1 MMILTF
7 IPGANMKKYSLLFAV
22 ALLAAACSTK
32 IEQGVSF
39 PVFHASIEG
48 NDNTKLYAGEDL
60 NIYWNAQ
67 DAISLFNKSDANS
80 KATFTGAD
88 GASSGDFQVTSAG
101 SGSTALDY
109 VYAVYPYN
117 EAYAVSSSG
126 ISLTFPTVQSYGG
139 NSFGPDSNIMVSV
152 SEDEN
157 LFFRNVG
164 GYIHLKLYGE
174 DISVAK
180 LEIDSNN
187 KEPLSGTGTVTMAP
201 GGEPSIR
208 FTRTGAKD
216 YVYVD
221 MSYAP
226 VKLGSTPDTA
236 TDFWIS
242 VAPVSF
248 KAGFTLYVVTD
259 AGKEIAIEMNSA
271 LTIPRN
277 TRINMAPA
285 KVEYVP
291 ASEDAIDALLSGNY
305 IIHSSSLFESEGYG
319 PYDDVVTFGPS
330 DEPNFGSV
338 MMGGYLAGEQ
348 MISNL
353 YGDLN
358 ADSGAVNF
366 PAGQVVDG
374 FYADDKQS
382 SIVWLCLYMGAYNS
396 STDRFSYYS
405 DDILFALTAPHDLH
419 YYYGEQYGL
428 GLIFIGYVD
437 DNEDPDGVYE
447 YITVNSIEYVASS
460 SIAARAAAS
469 GYNVKNGVKGFFT
482 PQYDRILGLKL
493 VGEAPAT
500 AAHRR

>member
-1 MMILTF
+1 
-7 IPGANMKKYSLLFAV
+7 
-22 ALLAAACSTK
+22 
-32 IEQGVSF
+32 
-39 PVFHASIEG
+39 
-48 NDNTKLYAGEDL
+48 
-60 NIYWNAQ
+60 
-67 DAISLFNKSDANS
+67 
-80 KATFTGAD
+80 
-88 GASSGDFQVTSAG
+88 
-101 SGSTALDY
+101 
-109 VYAVYPYN
+109 
-117 EAYAVSSSG
+117 
-126 ISLTFPTVQSYGG
+126 
-139 NSFGPDSNIMVSV
+139 
-152 SEDEN
+152 
-157 LFFRNVG
+157 
-164 GYIHLKLYGE
+164 
-174 DISVAK
+174 
-180 LEIDSNN
+180 
-187 KEPLSGTGTVTMAP
+187 MAP

-208 FTRTGAKD
+208 FTRTEAKD

-366 PAGQVVDG
+366 PAGQVVDR
-374 FYADDKQS
+374 FYADDKQT

>member
-7 IPGANMKKYSLLFAV
+7 IPGANMKKFSLLFAV

-48 NDNTKLYAGEDL
+48 NTKLYAGDDL

-67 DAISLFNKSDANS
+67 DAISLFNKSNANS
-80 KATFTGAD
+80 LATFTGAD
-88 GASSGDFQVTSAG
+88 GASSGDFQVASAG
-101 SGSTALDY
+101 TGSTTLDY
-109 VYAVYPYN
+109 VYAVYPYSESYSISN
-117 EAYAVSSSG
+117 SG
-126 ISLTFPTVQSYGG
+126 AISLTFPTAQSYGG
-139 NSFGPDSNIMVSV
+139 NSFGPDSNLMISV

-164 GYIHLKLYGE
+164 GYIHLKLYS
-174 DISVAK
+174 DDLTVAAV
-180 LEIDSNN
+180 EIDSNN
-187 KEPLSGTGTVTMAP
+187 GEPLSGAATASMAP
-201 GGEPSIR
+201 GGEPSLR
-208 FTRTGAKD
+208 FSRTD
-216 YVYVD
+216 SESYVYID
-221 MSYAP
+221 MFDNP
-226 VKLGSTPDTA
+226 VKLGTTPDTA

-242 VAPVSF
+242 VAPVNF
-248 KAGFTLYVVTD
+248 KAGFTLYVLTSD
-259 AGKEIAIEMNSA
+259 GKEIAIKMNSA

-330 DEPNFGSV
+330 DEPSFGSV
-338 MMGGYLAGEQ
+338 MMGGNLAGEQ
-348 MISNL
+348 MWDI

-358 ADSGAVNF
+358 VDTGAVPF
-366 PAGQVVDG
+366 PAGQIVDG

-405 DDILFALTAPHDLH
+405 DDILFALYAPHDLH
-419 YYYGEQYGL
+419 FYYGEQYGL

-447 YITVNSIEYVASS
+447 YITINSIEYVASS

-493 VGEAPAT
+493 VGEAPA